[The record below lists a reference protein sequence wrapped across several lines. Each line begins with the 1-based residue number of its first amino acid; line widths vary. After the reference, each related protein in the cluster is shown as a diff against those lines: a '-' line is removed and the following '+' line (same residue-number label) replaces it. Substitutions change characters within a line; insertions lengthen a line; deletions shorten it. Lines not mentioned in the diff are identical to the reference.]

1 MPVEMSTDMMVNA
14 LNKCCDGYERCADCE
29 LKPKYDK
36 EVKEY
41 TENYGCSFESMDNQ
55 MIEKIYS
62 WYKELDPAA
71 CENADAKCCNKES
84 DDLKPNIEP
93 KVARHYAICQKLN
106 QVYKAKN
113 HDYGDSFGDTYKK
126 LGIISAVTRLSD
138 KMNRLMSLAV
148 SHDAQ
153 VKDEKIEDTLL
164 DMANYAI
171 MTLIELGYEPEN

>member
-1 MPVEMSTDMMVNA
+1 MTREEKIVA
-14 LNKCCDGYERCADCE
+14 LENYCDSCCDTCGGCLINNIDGCGCYF
-29 LKPKYDK
+29 
-36 EVKEY
+36 
-41 TENYGCSFESMDNQ
+41 TEMQ
-55 MIEKIYS
+55 
-62 WYKELDPAA
+62 
-71 CENADAKCCNKES
+71 DAKLDELCEHLKEANPSAYKNTETECYNTES
-84 DDLKPNIEP
+84 DSLELHINP

-106 QVYKAKN
+106 AVYKAKN
-113 HDYGDSFGDTYKK
+113 HDYGDSFGDTFKK

-148 SHDAQ
+148 AHDAQ